1 MKPGTNHIVWALC
14 SFILCGTTI
23 VLAGRFHGSDP
34 VYGSGA
40 ETAFWMFLGATAVV
54 GLTGTFLLLIGIR
67 ERNQYRRTR
76 ASISTEPDHKPRSRN
91 ELVTRIIATLAATD
105 DDLDDEKVEA
115 LRCILAQMEGTP
127 PEKGPLRDQLRK
139 AVSNDIASEILAAED
154 LLDTQARDFIL
165 NSCFLLLDAMD
176 DPGPVQEDLL
186 VRIAAAMGMSE
197 LGLSAHQDSIERSA
211 VRVSRF
217 DTTNGEA

>member
-14 SFILCGTTI
+14 SFIVSGTTI
-23 VLAGRFHGSDP
+23 VLASRFHGSDP

-67 ERNQYRRTR
+67 EHNQYRRTR
-76 ASISTEPDHKPRSRN
+76 ASIPTEPDHTPKSRN
-91 ELVTRIIATLAATD
+91 ELVTRIMATLAATD
-105 DDLDDEKVEA
+105 GDLSDEKIEV
-115 LRCILAQMEGTP
+115 LRRILSQIEGKPMED
-127 PEKGPLRDQLRK
+127 GPLRGRLRN
-139 AVSNDIASEILAAED
+139 AASNDIASEILAAED

-165 NSCFLLLDAMD
+165 NSCFLLLDAMN

-197 LGLSAHQDSIERSA
+197 LGLSAHQDSIERAA

-217 DTTNGEA
+217 DATNGEA